1 MFNYKTSQI
10 SYKVLEKHQIIER
23 IDNKS
28 SDNIII
34 LGTFCPFHG
43 DRLPPSPK
51 RSILLIFITGG
62 GAVMTAWWE
71 ENAKEKQ
78 EKFQDRIL
86 SWNNSVMDFEE
97 GRISARGTV
106 EITADDWGVKI
117 IFTSE
122 SFDNPVRLSGVW
134 GILSVGETSISSA
147 YTNWY
152 LSLTNEISSE

>member
-1 MFNYKTSQI
+1 MGFY
-10 SYKVLEKHQIIER
+10 
-23 IDNKS
+23 
-28 SDNIII
+28 
-34 LGTFCPFHG
+34 
-43 DRLPPSPK
+43 
-51 RSILLIFITGG
+51 
-62 GAVMTAWWE
+62 E
-71 ENAKEKQ
+71 EIGKEKQ
-78 EKFQDRIL
+78 AKYQDRIL

-152 LSLTNEISSE
+152 LSLAED